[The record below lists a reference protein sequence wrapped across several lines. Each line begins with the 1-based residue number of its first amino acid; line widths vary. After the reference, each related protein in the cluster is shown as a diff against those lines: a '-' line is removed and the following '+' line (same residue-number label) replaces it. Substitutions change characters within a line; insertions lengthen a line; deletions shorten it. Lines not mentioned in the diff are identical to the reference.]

1 MWFLQI
7 VRSFFFTLDSTLFN
21 FIPQVYDLLIAISR
35 TSILTQGQIKQFA
48 DRIQLFLGVFMLF
61 KVTFS
66 LITYIVMPDEFSDK
80 SKGFGKLWQNII
92 ISLVLLI
99 LTPYAFNM
107 AYEFQAMILEDNTLA
122 VLVFGDSGDNENYI
136 STAGEKISYT
146 IMEPM
151 FSPNVSV
158 GDLFECS
165 SMVVTNES
173 GVRKFNENCKA
184 ILLDYYQNGDS
195 DNKSANN
202 IFVNNY
208 AAGVEHSNLGLFFRL
223 EMAKATVA
231 GNKNGGNEAFL
242 IDYNIPVTTVV
253 AVIVLLLLV
262 TFCMDV
268 ALRSIKLSFLQ
279 LISPIPIIGY
289 IDPKGKDGIFKK
301 WYQMCFSTYL
311 SLFVRLLALYL
322 GIYIISKVNS
332 MTDIITG
339 ASVTNG
345 FVKIFIIV
353 GVLMF
358 AKQLPKILEGLGIKL
373 DGDGKFTLNPFKKFE
388 DEALGGKQIVGGAK
402 GLAGAGLAG
411 VSAMGANWMNG
422 LNNIRN
428 AVGFKDKAKAFGMG
442 ALSGAAGFASAS
454 GRGLVGTVQG
464 KKFKDVYSG
473 SYSGAINERNARTER
488 RANGVKWYEPIG
500 TGFQKTVGM
509 TTAGATV
516 KSVNDDFKSFQS
528 AYESIKNIAVS
539 SDTRTKEL
547 NNRLEAMN
555 KTSINASDYVDST
568 TGVFDRTGYQSAVD
582 AHEATKKAISDQI
595 DARINRFAAGQS
607 IMTNGRINSGANAAI
622 QDALKTMDTLQT
634 RINEMAPKIDVDFT
648 PISGYDVTSRYKSSK
663 GSQSQF
669 SISSEASHA
678 EKVDQYSKGIGPIAN
693 SNKK

>member
-1 MWFLQI
+1 MWFSQI

-146 IMEPM
+146 IIEPM

-184 ILLDYYQNGDS
+184 VLLDYYQNGDS

-253 AVIVLLLLV
+253 A
-262 TFCMDV
+262 
-268 ALRSIKLSFLQ
+268 
-279 LISPIPIIGY
+279 Y
-289 IDPKGKDGIFKK
+289 
-301 WYQMCFSTYL
+301 
-311 SLFVRLLALYL
+311 
-322 GIYIISKVNS
+322 
-332 MTDIITG
+332 
-339 ASVTNG
+339 
-345 FVKIFIIV
+345 
-353 GVLMF
+353 
-358 AKQLPKILEGLGIKL
+358 
-373 DGDGKFTLNPFKKFE
+373 
-388 DEALGGKQIVGGAK
+388 
-402 GLAGAGLAG
+402 
-411 VSAMGANWMNG
+411 
-422 LNNIRN
+422 
-428 AVGFKDKAKAFGMG
+428 
-442 ALSGAAGFASAS
+442 
-454 GRGLVGTVQG
+454 
-464 KKFKDVYSG
+464 
-473 SYSGAINERNARTER
+473 
-488 RANGVKWYEPIG
+488 
-500 TGFQKTVGM
+500 
-509 TTAGATV
+509 
-516 KSVNDDFKSFQS
+516 
-528 AYESIKNIAVS
+528 
-539 SDTRTKEL
+539 
-547 NNRLEAMN
+547 
-555 KTSINASDYVDST
+555 ST
-568 TGVFDRTGYQSAVD
+568 TF
-582 AHEATKKAISDQI
+582 ISYVLY
-595 DARINRFAAGQS
+595 GCC
-607 IMTNGRINSGANAAI
+607 T
-622 QDALKTMDTLQT
+622 
-634 RINEMAPKIDVDFT
+634 
-648 PISGYDVTSRYKSSK
+648 
-663 GSQSQF
+663 
-669 SISSEASHA
+669 
-678 EKVDQYSKGIGPIAN
+678 
-693 SNKK
+693 

>member
-146 IMEPM
+146 IIEPM

-184 ILLDYYQNGDS
+184 VLLDYYQNGDS

-345 FVKIFIIV
+345 FVKIFIII

-373 DGDGKFTLNPFKKFE
+373 DGDGKFQLNPFKKFE
-388 DEALGGKQIVGGAK
+388 DEALGGKAITGAAAGVAVGGLGNAVNALQENK
-402 GLAGAGLAG
+402 GLRKLKAIPALLTGAGR
-411 VSAMGANWMNG
+411 G
-422 LNNIRN
+422 LTHGLIENK
-428 AVGFKDKAKAFGMG
+428 GFKDQAKRQAEMNQKIRGARLEGTTMGGRILDSAASYIGAETPSEKFDRMSKSAEAELQFNQANLDYAKNVRNSILDDLKNKSSDELRDKYGAYSRWVTEQRNVRTAEDNLNQLRQNPTATAAQIAAARDALAEAEEKAVENIMD
-442 ALSGAAGFASAS
+442 SGQENGLMAGERAKFNTRVQNNAEFAKRAGITELNSPAAYYNLFDNPSS
-454 GRGLVGTVQG
+454 GVKGVKGKSQG
-464 KKFKDVYSG
+464 KVTALEQDVYQYKNS
-473 SYSGAINERNARTER
+473 SKASKYQAD
-488 RANGVKWYEPIG
+488 
-500 TGFQKTVGM
+500 KTY
-509 TTAGATV
+509 
-516 KSVNDDFKSFQS
+516 N
-528 AYESIKNIAVS
+528 
-539 SDTRTKEL
+539 
-547 NNRLEAMN
+547 
-555 KTSINASDYVDST
+555 
-568 TGVFDRTGYQSAVD
+568 
-582 AHEATKKAISDQI
+582 EATK
-595 DARINRFAAGQS
+595 
-607 IMTNGRINSGANAAI
+607 
-622 QDALKTMDTLQT
+622 LK
-634 RINEMAPKIDVDFT
+634 
-648 PISGYDVTSRYKSSK
+648 
-663 GSQSQF
+663 
-669 SISSEASHA
+669 
-678 EKVDQYSKGIGPIAN
+678 
-693 SNKK
+693 

>member
-1 MWFLQI
+1 MWFSQI

-146 IMEPM
+146 IIEPM

-184 ILLDYYQNGDS
+184 VLLDYYQNGDS

-373 DGDGKFTLNPFKKFE
+373 DGDGKFQLNPFKKFE

-402 GLAGAGLAG
+402 GLATGAAIGT
-411 VSAMGANWMNG
+411 V
-422 LNNIRN
+422 
-428 AVGFKDKAKAFGMG
+428 G
-442 ALSGAAGFASAS
+442 ALSGAGFARSLTGAF
-454 GRGLVGTVQG
+454 GGLVSGISG
-464 KKFKDVYSG
+464 KKAGDIRKDQVAKNATMRTALLNNSTFVGRMGERVSG
-473 SYSGAINERNARTER
+473 FVGTPGQMESLERETKKIESDMKPLKDEVDAMKSVSSAKGDMKNRAKDQLYNTKIDTSKPAGIKYAELQKKLLEAKYKKEAMEASLKER
-488 RANGVKWYEPIG
+488 LEKHLITQTQYAERMTSA
-500 TGFQKTVGM
+500 
-509 TTAGATV
+509 TTAFNAIENSTLEEYA
-516 KSVNDDFKSFQS
+516 DWT
-528 AYESIKNIAVS
+528 IKNRSVGGADAAIGSIMDKTNATIRS
-539 SDTRTKEL
+539 SDNFRLQGITEITSFEDVKRNDGAAQNRITSLETMPNGLNEL
-547 NNRLEAMN
+547 QQRLNDKRNSEEYSRAQANR
-555 KTSINASDYVDST
+555 D
-568 TGVFDRTGYQSAVD
+568 AV
-582 AHEATKKAISDQI
+582 K
-595 DARINRFAAGQS
+595 
-607 IMTNGRINSGANAAI
+607 
-622 QDALKTMDTLQT
+622 
-634 RINEMAPKIDVDFT
+634 
-648 PISGYDVTSRYKSSK
+648 
-663 GSQSQF
+663 
-669 SISSEASHA
+669 
-678 EKVDQYSKGIGPIAN
+678 
-693 SNKK
+693 